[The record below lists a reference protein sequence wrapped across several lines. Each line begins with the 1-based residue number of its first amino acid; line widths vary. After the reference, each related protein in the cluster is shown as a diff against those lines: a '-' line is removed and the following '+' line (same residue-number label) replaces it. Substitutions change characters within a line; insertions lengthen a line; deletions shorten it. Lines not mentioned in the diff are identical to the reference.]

1 MDAIKQPEP
10 MIFSGNIDA
19 NWKSFKQRFEL
30 YLLAIGTQAD
40 EKRKTAILLTCA
52 GAAALEVYN
61 SFEFPDDANDAEVLN
76 KEKYVLVIKKFDDYC
91 APKTNETYERFVFRQ
106 RKQQSGESFETF
118 LTDLKL
124 KSRTCNYS
132 TLKDGLI
139 RDQVVYGV
147 GDDKVRA
154 RLLRQS
160 ELTLEL
166 AAQTCR
172 AAEVSQLHISAFT
185 SSSLTDSAQV
195 HVIKKKSVVPDEKKR
210 VIKIIKNCKF
220 CATDHPFRKCPAYG
234 KKCENCSRMNH
245 SAKACFSSKSKVDYI
260 EADESTDD
268 DSAFFVGSIEEG
280 QVDAINW
287 IMPLKVNGESIEFK
301 IDTGSH
307 VNLMTNKQFN
317 LLPNKPTL
325 NEEEVSLRA
334 YNNTKIINHGL

>member
-1 MDAIKQPEP
+1 M
-10 MIFSGNIDA
+10 
-19 NWKSFKQRFEL
+19 
-30 YLLAIGTQAD
+30 
-40 EKRKTAILLTCA
+40 
-52 GAAALEVYN
+52 
-61 SFEFPDDANDAEVLN
+61 
-76 KEKYVLVIKKFDDYC
+76 
-91 APKTNETYERFVFRQ
+91 
-106 RKQQSGESFETF
+106 
-118 LTDLKL
+118 
-124 KSRTCNYS
+124 
-132 TLKDGLI
+132 
-139 RDQVVYGV
+139 
-147 GDDKVRA
+147 
-154 RLLRQS
+154 
-160 ELTLEL
+160 
-166 AAQTCR
+166 
-172 AAEVSQLHISAFT
+172 
-185 SSSLTDSAQV
+185 

-307 VNLMTNKQFN
+307 VNLMTNKQFH

-334 YNNTKIINHGL
+334 YNNTKIINHGTFTAMITCTSNGKMAKAQFVVVSNGHRALIGLDTAEQLGLVKTTIDEVRSELTGFGEDISAEVNSTYPELFTGIGCLPVVHKIKLIENAVPSIDYPRRIAVAIKDKLKKTLQTMVKDKIIRKIDEPTEWVSSVVVV